1 MNEHGPDFD
10 ELVGPDV
17 ESAERTRLLRVHD
30 ALLQAGPPPELSPGA
45 APPVP
50 KVVPLARRRRVGVLA
65 LAAALGAV
73 AFAVGY
79 LVAESGGPN
88 TDRVIAMSGTGGAS
102 ASLEVFEI
110 DDAGNWPMEL
120 EVDGLP
126 PPPSGG
132 LYELW
137 LTKNGRLAALCG
149 SFLVETEGATVVP
162 MNAPWR
168 FSEFDG
174 WVVVEAGS
182 ETPVLS
188 T

>member
-1 MNEHGPDFD
+1 M
-10 ELVGPDV
+10 
-17 ESAERTRLLRVHD
+17 T
-30 ALLQAGPPPELSPGA
+30 GA
-45 APPVP
+45 A
-50 KVVPLARRRRVGVLA
+50 
-65 LAAALGAV
+65 
-73 AFAVGY
+73 
-79 LVAESGGPN
+79 
-88 TDRVIAMSGTGGAS
+88 GAS

-120 EVDGLP
+120 EVEGLAPPADG
-126 PPPSGG
+126 GR
-132 LYELW
+132 YELW
-137 LTKNGRLAALCG
+137 LTKNVESSRRSAEPSSSRSEG
-149 SFLVETEGATVVP
+149 STVVP